1 MANALSDVSLDDPRY
16 DPSYLFDTLKSK
28 FNIEKDSTLASML
41 KIDRLR
47 FSKIRDKLFP
57 VSANLLVRIHDLSGI
72 PIEDLRKMM
81 LSDVAKP
88 KIKRL
93 AGTVQ
98 LPIVEKKSRAR
109 YSAEF
114 KINAVQMISESRT
127 CAAIARDLNL
137 PLQTLN
143 NWYIAY
149 RSGSLVSAIWLT
161 VEETTYIQ
169 GVLKKRAS
177 ELRKGALNAESRH
190 EKKFIAE
197 LQKKLV
203 ISE

>member
-72 PIEDLRKMM
+72 PIEDLRK
-81 LSDVAKP
+81 